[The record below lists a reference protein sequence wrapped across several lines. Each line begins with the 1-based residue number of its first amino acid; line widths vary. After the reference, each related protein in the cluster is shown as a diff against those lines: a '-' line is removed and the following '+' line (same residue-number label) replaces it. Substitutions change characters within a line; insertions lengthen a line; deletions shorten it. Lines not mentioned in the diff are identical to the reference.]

1 MNISLDLKAKDMNAP
16 VGREA
21 ATPSLWSS
29 HPHPLPPRGEMRD
42 VKAGAG
48 GQPHWVVPT
57 SPDKAGRVCERRAA
71 GRRVS
76 QTTGGSPLFSQ
87 AMSLTRS
94 QGKSWVFREE
104 TKIRK

>member
-1 MNISLDLKAKDMNAP
+1 MSTEAIYVELA

-29 HPHPLPPRGEMRD
+29 HPLPPRGEMREAE
-42 VKAGAG
+42 AGAR
-48 GQPHWVVPT
+48 GQPHWVVPA

-76 QTTGGSPLFSQ
+76 LTTGGSPLFSR

-94 QGKSWVFREE
+94 QGKSWLFRGQ
-104 TKIRK
+104 TKVMK